1 MAKNCRNGV
10 GAHLTRKHTGGVII
24 LIGMATRF
32 THRHTHAYDARPATQ
47 RVVSSRAA
55 TATAGTPAAGRK
67 RMMSIEVLRLLA
79 IVCIAVFHAFLQQ
92 YVQAIWMGPHHPVS
106 VAEPV
111 SALASSRGAM
121 WIVAMIM
128 YCGAWGN
135 HIFFMISGFFLI
147 PRMCGAAGSSGYWNT
162 QLRATGRRIAM
173 ILATVAFYLLL
184 VLVAGHWAPSVSNDT
199 QSASLVYELEFVWL
213 YLAFV
218 ALAPAIAWVLNR
230 LGACRSAVVAGAVL
244 IAVYALNAYVA
255 CTWQAQYGQRTL
267 LDWRKQ
273 MSAVSY
279 ALSFGLAGLLGW
291 AVQHNSER
299 RTEDKRHGVRH
310 ADRRPLWTIRGFWL
324 CGVLV
329 LLAVAKTVG
338 SAIGT
343 GLCFSLSEIAEYQM
357 VNGSLITKISMLPAA
372 AAMLLIIPGETGNHP
387 FDAAEAETEI
397 CEGMLAEYSG
407 APLGVFK
414 LSHAVKMLSLT
425 SLFVALFL
433 GGLGTGIMALDA
445 LLLFVLCAVI
455 TAVAISFV
463 HAFTARLKIEQI
475 FKYYW
480 TVVSLLALI
489 SLVLAW
495 YGL

>member
-1 MAKNCRNGV
+1 MTIVIDALQYLGYVLIFPGFLFCFLAGMLLCGIDRKLVAKMQKRV
-10 GAHLTRKHTGGVII
+10 GPPL
-24 LIGMATRF
+24 LQPF
-32 THRHTHAYDARPATQ
+32 YDFFKLCGKETI
-47 RVVSSRAA
+47 V
-55 TATAGTPAAGRK
+55 PAAAERISFMLAPLVGLAALVVIQLFIPVFGFTAF
-67 RMMSIEVLRLLA
+67 SGIGDIIVILYLL
-79 IVCIAVFHAFLQQ
+79 
-92 YVQAIWMGPHHPVS
+92 
-106 VAEPV
+106 
-111 SALASSRGAM
+111 
-121 WIVAMIM
+121 
-128 YCGAWGN
+128 
-135 HIFFMISGFFLI
+135 LI
-147 PRMCGAAGSSGYWNT
+147 PA
-162 QLRATGRRIAM
+162 LAM
-173 ILATVAFYLLL
+173 ILGGAASGSPYAGVGLSREMVTVI
-184 VLVAGHWAPSVSNDT
+184 SC
-199 QSASLVYELEFVWL
+199 EL
-213 YLAFV
+213 
-218 ALAPAIAWVLNR
+218 
-230 LGACRSAVVAGAVL
+230 
-244 IAVYALNAYVA
+244 
-255 CTWQAQYGQRTL
+255 
-267 LDWRKQ
+267 
-273 MSAVSY
+273 
-279 ALSFGLAGLLGW
+279 
-291 AVQHNSER
+291 
-299 RTEDKRHGVRH
+299 
-310 ADRRPLWTIRGFWL
+310 PL
-324 CGVLV
+324 VLV